1 MEEYLFGDSTQT
13 EEQRKSLEEILRNMP
28 LNGYPIEELV
38 DIINSPWSTSRW
50 HFETRELPKYNPL
63 KVLG

>member
-1 MEEYLFGDSTQT
+1 MREDLLKEYGKDEDIKETLKNT
-13 EEQRKSLEEILRNMP
+13 P
-28 LNGYPIEELV
+28 LPDNYTIEELV